1 MELCTLKINFA
12 VNPFGKQLPDK
23 IVREKFK
30 QYSGKWD
37 TDLENT
43 GLPDKFSLEC
53 VKEYLWRNGNY
64 TIKKVNISFGI
75 WLCIRQCIRHCIRQC
90 VWLYST

>member
-12 VNPFGKQLPDK
+12 VNPFGKHLPDK

-64 TIKKVNISFGI
+64 TIKKVNICFGI
-75 WLCIRQCIRHCIRQC
+75 WLCIRHCIRQC
-90 VWLYST
+90 IRQCIWLYSM

>member
-1 MELCTLKINFA
+1 MELCTLQIKFA
-12 VNPFGKQLPDK
+12 VNPFGKNLPDK

-43 GLPDKFSLEC
+43 GLPDKFSPGVCQGVSMEKWQLHH
-53 VKEYLWRNGNY
+53 
-64 TIKKVNISFGI
+64 KKG
-75 WLCIRQCIRHCIRQC
+75 
-90 VWLYST
+90 